1 MLENFKGSVYPFLA
15 FPSKQSIFSKHSWK
29 MLELLRL
36 QRCYQSV
43 HGFGNSNLLSQ
54 DELEHHRDDDDDDDD
69 DDGDDSGC

>member
-1 MLENFKGSVYPFLA
+1 
-15 FPSKQSIFSKHSWK
+15 